1 MDDLTTL
8 KGMILGMENLG
19 AKFVKTDGFDVFF
32 NIPKGS
38 GIDDDAKLKIAKQA
52 FTKMFGLGLKVR
64 RLNVA

>member
-1 MDDLTTL
+1 MSDLTTL

-19 AKFVKTDGFDVFF
+19 AKFVKIDGFDVFF

-38 GIDDDAKLKIAKQA
+38 EIDDDAKLKRAKQG
-52 FTKMFGLGLKVR
+52 FKKMFGLGLKVR